1 MSYGQNKPQGFKSS
15 GSKTAASFT
24 GQIIQ
29 YPIASGLKTSIFTG
43 DPVMLEAG
51 YLVPAT
57 TSMKADG
64 KNSAITGLPIGIFQG
79 CEWWSTDPNVMGPSK
94 SQYWPANTQTKVGA
108 PANSWV
114 INDPNATWNIQV
126 SSSGDDSKLA
136 TVSQKNIGSG
146 AQWMIGGAKA
156 FTDKSIPV
164 NPDTGSTATG
174 QSGVYLDAT
183 TIKPATDAGFVNC
196 PIIILDFVPMPGNA
210 PDLPFN
216 NVIVGWNPNFQPAT
230 GK

>member
-1 MSYGQNKPQGFKSS
+1 MSYGQNKPQGFQSC

-29 YPIASGLKTSIFTG
+29 YPVKSGTAASIFTG
-43 DPVMLEAG
+43 DPVFLEAG
-51 YLVPAT
+51 YLVPITASIKDAKST
-57 TSMKADG
+57 
-64 KNSAITGLPIGIFQG
+64 ITGLPIGVFQG

-94 SQYWPANTQTKVGA
+94 SPYWPANTQTKTTA

-146 AQWMIGGAKA
+146 AQWMIGATKN
-156 FTDKSIPV
+156 FTTVPT
-164 NPDTGSTATG
+164 NPTTGSTATG

-196 PIIILDFVPMPGNA
+196 PIIILDFVPMSGNS

-216 NVIVGWNPNFQPAT
+216 NVIVGWNPNFQPLVA
-230 GK
+230 K

>member
-1 MSYGQNKPQGFKSS
+1 MSYGQNKPQGFQSA

-29 YPIASGLKTSIFTG
+29 YPIKSGLPASIFTG
-43 DPVMLEAG
+43 DPVYLEAG

-57 TSMKADG
+57 FSMKADG
-64 KNSAITGLPIGIFQG
+64 KNSAITGLPVGIFQG

-94 SQYWPANTQTKVGA
+94 SPYWPANTQTKVPTV

-126 SSSGDDSKLA
+126 SSSGDNIKVA
-136 TVSQKNIGSG
+136 TVEQAQIGSG
-146 AQWMIGGAKA
+146 AQWMIGSTKS
-156 FTDKSIPV
+156 FTDKTVPV
-164 NPDTGSTATG
+164 NPTAGSTATG

-183 TIKPATDAGFVNC
+183 TITDSADKGFVNC
-196 PIIILDFVPMPGNA
+196 PLIILDFVPMPGNA
-210 PDLPFN
+210 PSLPFN
-216 NVIVGWNPNFQPAT
+216 NVIVGWNPNFQPLVA
-230 GK
+230 